1 MKKIIFA
8 LIFCLAFPFSL
19 QAQTLQASV
28 NRNPIPEG
36 EAFILTLRLENPQNA
51 ETPDLK
57 PLEQDFN
64 VYSVSNSSRV
74 NIINGV
80 RSDIRQWDIGLIA
93 KRTGE
98 LSVPS
103 LQAGNISSN
112 PLVIKV
118 MRADNLTADTQTQN
132 TPNSANAPRYALKTE
147 VSDKNPYVQQQINY
161 TVTLIDAGGL
171 QGDAPYFVGDG
182 GNDWIVKT
190 IGSPVVESKTIN
202 GKTVREIKF
211 RYALFPQK
219 SGKLQLPIVGFR
231 GFYLTQ
237 DRIAYDPFADLFG
250 NSVAASG
257 LGFADMFATR
267 NPVNLTSKP
276 EEINVR
282 PIAPDNN
289 GHWWL
294 PAQSVELF
302 SEWKNNQVEFKVG
315 EAVTRTIY
323 LKAVG
328 VAENQLPEIK
338 FPKVNGIK
346 QYPEKQ
352 QSESRLDNGRLVS
365 VKKAVNV
372 YIPNQTGQLTLPAIQ
387 VPWFNVVSN
396 RMETALL
403 PEVTVNVKASASMA
417 PTSATTLTTEDITPK
432 VSEAEKMVDAIS
444 DVYVYLF
451 VGVAF
456 ILGIL
461 FSFLLLKF
469 RSQEKDETEKKSIRN
484 YQSYI
489 ALKAHEADFKS
500 LRDAIIEWGNRVFV
514 EQKINN
520 LKDVVACVDNSDF
533 AAEINK
539 LMKILYSSQSTP
551 TDWNAETFVK
561 TFNSV
566 YKKNKKISADD
577 KPLPD
582 LYK

>member
-1 MKKIIFA
+1 MKKIIFS
-8 LIFCLAFPFSL
+8 LIFCLIFPISL
-19 QAQTLQASV
+19 QAQTLQATV

-36 EAFILTLRLENPQNA
+36 EAFILTLRLENPQNS

-57 PLEQDFN
+57 PLEHDFN
-64 VYSVSNSSRV
+64 IYSVSNSSRI

-93 KRTGE
+93 KKTGE
-98 LSVPS
+98 LSIPS
-103 LQAGNISSN
+103 LKAGSARSN
-112 PLVIKV
+112 PLVLKV
-118 MRADNLTADTQTQN
+118 IRADNVSAETQN
-132 TPNSANAPRYALKTE
+132 ANNTANTPRYALKTE
-147 VSDKNPYVQQQINY
+147 VSNQNPYVQQQIDY

-171 QGDAPYFVGDG
+171 QGDAPFFVGDG
-182 GNDWIVKT
+182 GNDWIVQT
-190 IGSPVVESKTIN
+190 LGSPNVESKTIN

-219 SGKLQLPIVGFR
+219 SGLLKLPVVNFR

-250 NSVAASG
+250 NSVVASG

-282 PIAPDNN
+282 PIASENN
-289 GHWWL
+289 GNWWL
-294 PAQSVELF
+294 PAQNVELF
-302 SEWKNNQVEFKVG
+302 SEWESNKPEFKVG
-315 EAVTRTIY
+315 EAISRTVY

-338 FPKVNGIK
+338 FPKINGIK

-372 YIPNQTGQLTLPAIQ
+372 YIPNQAGQLTLPAIK

-403 PEVTVNVKASASMA
+403 PEITINVKA
-417 PTSATTLTTEDITPK
+417 PTSTSNDASATTPTQDSMAQTTTI
-432 VSEAEKMVDAIS
+432 SEATVKGIS
-444 DVYVYLF
+444 DIYIYIFIGL
-451 VGVAF
+451 AF

-469 RSQEKDETEKKSIRN
+469 RTRENNINEKISIRN

-489 ALKAHEADFKS
+489 ALKAHDADFKS
-500 LRDAIIEWGNRVFV
+500 LRDGIIEWGSSVFP
-514 EQKINN
+514 QAKINN
-520 LKDVVACVDNSDF
+520 LKDVADCINNSEF
-533 AAEINK
+533 SSEINK

-551 TDWNAETFVK
+551 TDWNADKFVQ
-561 TFNSV
+561 TFNLI
-566 YKKNKKISADD
+566 YKKNKNTSKEH

>member
-1 MKKIIFA
+1 MKKIIFT
-8 LIFCLAFPFSL
+8 LIFCLSLPFSL

-98 LSVPS
+98 LSIPA
-103 LQAGNISSN
+103 LQAGNIRSN
-112 PLVIKV
+112 PLVVKV
-118 MRADNLTADTQTQN
+118 VRADNVTSDTQN
-132 TPNSANAPRYALKTE
+132 TPNSTNAPRYALKTE
-147 VSDKNPYVQQQINY
+147 VSNKNPYVQQQIDY

-182 GNDWIVKT
+182 GNNWIVKT
-190 IGSPVVESKTIN
+190 IGSPVVDSKTIN

-302 SEWKNNQVEFKVG
+302 SEWENNKPEFKVG
-315 EAVTRTIY
+315 EAVSRSIY

-338 FPKVNGIK
+338 FPKVSGIK
-346 QYPEKQ
+346 QYPETQ

-372 YIPNQTGQLTLPAIQ
+372 YIPNQSGQITLPAIQ

-403 PEVTVNVKASASMA
+403 PEITVNVKASASV
-417 PTSATTLTTEDITPK
+417 PTTSPLTPTQEEPAPK
-432 VSEAEKMVDAIS
+432 VSEAKKAVGGIS
-444 DVYVYLF
+444 GGYVYIF
-451 VGVAF
+451 IGAAF

-469 RSQEKDETEKKSIRN
+469 RGQEKDETDKKSIRN

-500 LRDAIIEWGNRVFV
+500 LRDAIIDWGNNVFA

-520 LKDVVACVDNSDF
+520 LKDVADCVDNPDF

-539 LMKILYSSQSTP
+539 LMKILYSSQATP
-551 TDWNAETFVK
+551 ADWNAETFVK

-566 YKKNKKISADD
+566 YKKNKKISSDT

>member
-1 MKKIIFA
+1 MKK
-8 LIFCLAFPFSL
+8 LILTLVFCLAFPFSL

-64 VYSVSNSSRV
+64 IYSVSNSSRI

-80 RSDIRQWDIGLIA
+80 RSDIRQWDVGLIA

-98 LSVPS
+98 LSIPS
-103 LQAGNISSN
+103 LKAGNTQSN
-112 PLVIKV
+112 PIVIKV
-118 MRADNLTADTQTQN
+118 MRADNIDTN
-132 TPNSANAPRYALKTE
+132 TPKASASTTSPRYALKAE
-147 VSDKNPYVQQQINY
+147 VSDKNPYVQQQIDY
-161 TVTLIDAGGL
+161 TITLIDAGGL
-171 QGDAPYFVGDG
+171 QGDAPFFVDNGK
-182 GNDWIVKT
+182 NDWIVQT
-190 IGSPVVESKTIN
+190 IGAPNVESKTIN

-219 SGKLQLPIVGFR
+219 SGKLQLPIANFR

-237 DRIAYDPFADLFG
+237 DRMAYDPFADLFG

-302 SEWKNNQVEFKVG
+302 SEWESNKAEFKVG
-315 EAVTRTIY
+315 EAISRTIY

-372 YIPNQTGQLTLPAIQ
+372 YIPNQSGQLTLPAIQ

-396 RMETALL
+396 RMETAQL
-403 PEVTVNVKASASMA
+403 PEITINVQATANIPMNVA
-417 PTSATTLTTEDITPK
+417 PTKERIEPIVATTENK
-432 VSEAEKMVDAIS
+432 VEGAS
-444 DVYVYLF
+444 DVYVYIF
-451 VGVAF
+451 IGVAF

-469 RSQEKDETEKKSIRN
+469 RSQEKDKTDKKSIRN

-500 LRDAIIEWGNRVFV
+500 LRDAIIDWGNSVFA
-514 EQKINN
+514 EKKINN
-520 LKDVVACVDNSDF
+520 LKDVADCVDNPDF
-533 AAEINK
+533 TTEINN
-539 LMKILYSSQSTP
+539 LMKILYSTKSTSA
-551 TDWNAETFVK
+551 DWNADSFVK
-561 TFNSV
+561 AFNLV
-566 YKKNKKISADD
+566 YKKNKKIRSDN

>member
-1 MKKIIFA
+1 MKK
-8 LIFCLAFPFSL
+8 LILTLVFCLAFPFSL

-64 VYSVSNSSRV
+64 IYSVSNSSRI

-80 RSDIRQWDIGLIA
+80 RSDIRQWDVGLIA

-98 LSVPS
+98 LSIPS
-103 LQAGNISSN
+103 LKAGNTQSN
-112 PLVIKV
+112 PIVIKV
-118 MRADNLTADTQTQN
+118 MRADNIDIN
-132 TPNSANAPRYALKTE
+132 TSKASASTTSPRYALKAE
-147 VSDKNPYVQQQINY
+147 VSDKNPYVQQQIDY
-161 TVTLIDAGGL
+161 TITLIDAGGL
-171 QGDAPYFVGDG
+171 QGDAPFFVDNGK
-182 GNDWIVKT
+182 NDWIVQT
-190 IGSPVVESKTIN
+190 IGAPNVESKTIN

-219 SGKLQLPIVGFR
+219 SGKLQLPIANFR

-237 DRIAYDPFADLFG
+237 DRMAYDPFADLFG

-302 SEWKNNQVEFKVG
+302 SEWESNKAEFKVG
-315 EAVTRTIY
+315 EAISRTIY

-372 YIPNQTGQLTLPAIQ
+372 YIPNQSGQLTLPAIQ

-396 RMETALL
+396 RMETAQL
-403 PEVTVNVKASASMA
+403 PEITINVQATANIPMTVA
-417 PTSATTLTTEDITPK
+417 PTKERIEPIVATTENK
-432 VSEAEKMVDAIS
+432 VEGAS
-444 DVYVYLF
+444 DVYVYIF
-451 VGVAF
+451 IGVAF

-469 RSQEKDETEKKSIRN
+469 RSQEKDKTDKKSIRN

-500 LRDAIIEWGNRVFV
+500 LRDAIIDWGNSVFA
-514 EQKINN
+514 EKKINN
-520 LKDVVACVDNSDF
+520 LKDVADCVDNPDF
-533 AAEINK
+533 TTEINN
-539 LMKILYSSQSTP
+539 LMKILYSTKSTSA
-551 TDWNAETFVK
+551 DWNADAFVK
-561 TFNSV
+561 AFNLV
-566 YKKNKKISADD
+566 YKKNKKIRSDN